1 MKRKLSILLAVLFCV
16 TMLSAGK
23 NNNVG
28 YDKAEQAG
36 LAFLHTAFGI
46 DATEGKVKRCASFN
60 EVTIDGEK
68 IAHESSTLV
77 NFYHVAVFDP
87 ETNYPY
93 YTAEVNAVTGVA
105 YRAEYARRYIQLSA
119 EQQNKAASLG
129 ALDSFADFDFSAYKQ
144 EAVDAAYRYIQDHFA
159 SEDHVLRVIPDEV
172 ETNSDIF
179 PMVDVDS
186 FVLMKSGTAYRVK
199 VCWPSLTV
207 TEVYILG
214 ENP

>member
-1 MKRKLSILLAVLFCV
+1 MMRKLSILLAVLFCV
-16 TMLSAGK
+16 PILSAGK
-23 NNNVG
+23 TNNVG

-36 LAFLHTAFGI
+36 LAFLRTAFGVER
-46 DATEGKVKRCASFN
+46 TEAKVKRCASFN
-60 EVTIDGEK
+60 EVTIDGK
-68 IAHESSTLV
+68 KMVHECSTLV

-87 ETNYPY
+87 EANYPY
-93 YTAEVNAVTGVA
+93 YTAEVNALTGVA
-105 YRAEYARRYIQLSA
+105 YRAQYARRYIQLSA
-119 EQQNKAASLG
+119 EQQNKAKTLG
-129 ALDSFADFDFSAYKQ
+129 TLDSFADYDFSQYKQ

-159 SEDHVLRVIPDEV
+159 SDDNILRVLPDEV

-186 FVLMKSGTAYRVK
+186 LVLMKSGTVYKVK

-207 TEVYILG
+207 IEVCILG